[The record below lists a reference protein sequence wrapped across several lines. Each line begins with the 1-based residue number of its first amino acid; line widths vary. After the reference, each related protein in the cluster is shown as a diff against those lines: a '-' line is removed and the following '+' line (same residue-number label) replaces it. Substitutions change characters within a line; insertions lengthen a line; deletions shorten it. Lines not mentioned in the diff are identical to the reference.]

1 MRELSPLL
9 TGVVLAGR
17 VGSMVTARLGTMV
30 TDEEIL
36 ALEVMAIQ
44 PVEYLMV
51 PRFIATVVMLPC
63 LTILADLIGMLTG
76 MIIATAGLNLQF
88 SSYLDGMLAA
98 CTLTDVF
105 FSLFKSVVFGVTIVL
120 IACYQGI
127 TAEGGAEDVGNAT
140 MVSVVTCTISVIMLN
155 GLLTIMFYL

>member
-76 MIIATAGLNLQF
+76 MII
-88 SSYLDGMLAA
+88 
-98 CTLTDVF
+98 
-105 FSLFKSVVFGVTIVL
+105 
-120 IACYQGI
+120 
-127 TAEGGAEDVGNAT
+127 
-140 MVSVVTCTISVIMLN
+140 
-155 GLLTIMFYL
+155 